1 MIEHLNKDTFNQAVN
16 DQEHLVVVDF
26 FATWCGPCKMLAP
39 VLEKAASEMDQVRF
53 YKVDIDQ
60 ESDLTEQF
68 QIMSVP
74 TMVFFKKGQ
83 KVLQHSGLVNSDTL
97 NNMIAQAK

>member
-1 MIEHLNKDTFNQAVN
+1 MITHLNKDTFTQAVN
-16 DQEHLVVVDF
+16 DQDHLVVVDF

-39 VLEKAASEMDQVRF
+39 VLEKAANEMSQVRF

-60 ESDLTEQF
+60 EPDLTQQF

-74 TMVFFKKGQ
+74 TMVFFKNGK
-83 KVLQHSGLVNSDTL
+83 KVFQHSGLVNSDTL
-97 NNMIAQAK
+97 NSMIQQAQ